1 MSRALNMFLHDIYHD
16 KDIIRAGHIPEHF
29 VLDNDQF
36 RPEMQGLTPPGGIY
50 AHIAGVDIVRVDADD
65 FYVLEDNLRSPSG
78 VSYMVE
84 NRSVMMRLFSDLFAQ
99 NRIAPVDHYPD
110 ALLDTLRL

>member
-1 MSRALNMFLHDIYHD
+1 LEWAGLERGLVQRVRALNMFLHDIYHD
-16 KDIIRAGHIPEHF
+16 KEIIRAGRIPEHF

-36 RPEMQGLTPPGGIY
+36 RPEMQGLTPPGDIY
-50 AHIAGVDIVRVDADD
+50 AHIAGVDVVRVDADD

-84 NRSVMMRLFSDLFAQ
+84 NRSVMMRLFPELFAQ
-99 NRIAPVDHYPD
+99 N
-110 ALLDTLRL
+110 